1 MTFSINKNSL
11 IGLAS
16 ALIVLASCS
25 DHLTDSPNANQPPVT
40 HLALRSVAP
49 DSLNPTT
56 SKQTLHWWGDDPD
69 GRVVGFIYTFNSNA
83 GNLSSWTDNATDA
96 NWTFTPN
103 TQETFTL
110 RLAGTDTNY
119 TFWVKAVD
127 DQDAADPTGAR
138 QTYPI
143 VNSSPVVEFPLG
155 TDVPDTTFTVANF
168 SWSAS
173 DLDGDD
179 TIARFEYVLDDS
191 NAASWRQIPAG
202 VTSITL
208 GVLEGLVEGRHVF
221 YLRAV
226 DIAGAH
232 SRIISMPRDPQGT
245 WYVRV
250 PRSTFLVVDDYNVA
264 DNSANF
270 YHAILRDLVG
280 VFDVWD
286 IKRDNRAL
294 VPASSEAFART
305 LQLFDLIFWYT
316 DTEPNLEKAQ
326 VSVPQFLD
334 RGGKILMVASF
345 QEFASNQGDPLDFS
359 PVDSLG
365 GRIARITR
373 NQNIDPAPAF
383 ASTGFPPLRVNAS
396 IIPNVFPLVP
406 KISADTMYVLP
417 PNPALWPGTPVIGV
431 VDGTSTFV
439 FFGIPLASADGLGTV
454 RALFEKI
461 LNDIF

>member
-1 MTFSINKNSL
+1 MAWA
-11 IGLAS
+11 G
-16 ALIVLASCS
+16 CS
-25 DHLTDSPNANQPPVT
+25 DHLTDSPKPNQPPVT

-56 SKQTLHWWGDDPD
+56 SKQTLSWWGDDPD
-69 GRVVGFIYTFNSNA
+69 GRVVGFIYTFNPSAQNV
-83 GNLSSWTDNATDA
+83 SSWESSSTNAE
-96 NWTFTPN
+96 WTFTTE

-127 DQDAADPTGAR
+127 DLSAADPAGAL

-143 VNSSPVVEFPLG
+143 VNSIPVVEFPVG

-179 TIARFEYVLDDS
+179 TIARFEYILDDS
-191 NAASWRQIPAG
+191 NAAGWQQLPAG

-208 GVLEGLVEGRHVF
+208 GVLQALAGGEHVF

-226 DIAGAH
+226 DIAGAR
-232 SRIISMPRDPQGT
+232 SRIIRMPRDPQKT

-250 PRSTFLVVDDYNVA
+250 PRSKFLVVDDYNIA
-264 DNSANF
+264 DNTANF
-270 YHAILRDLVG
+270 YHAILRDLAG
-280 VFDVWD
+280 EFDVWD

-305 LQLFDLIFWYT
+305 LQLFDRIFWYT

-334 RGGKILMVASF
+334 GGGKILMVASF
-345 QEFASNQGDPLDFS
+345 QEFTSNQGDPLDFS

-365 GRIARITR
+365 SRIARITR

-383 ASTGFPPLRVNAS
+383 AGAGFPPLRVNTA

-406 KISADTMYVLP
+406 KISADTLYVLP
-417 PNPALWPGTPVIGV
+417 PNLPCGRAPIVGV
-431 VDGTSTFV
+431 VD
-439 FFGIPLASADGLGTV
+439 SA
-454 RALFEKI
+454 
-461 LNDIF
+461 